1 MSANS
6 WEPEHHLSCAH
17 LIQKFE
23 TKLQTRKGTRKRT
36 KCNVR
41 GHRHGKTFEKKHKII
56 SFKRKLQ
63 AEEILGKY
71 LLISNHIQLVYSQMI
86 ILLLKIYI
94 FKL

>member
-41 GHRHGKTFEKKHKII
+41 GHRHGKTFEKNTKSYHSNANYKL
-56 SFKRKLQ
+56 KRF
-63 AEEILGKY
+63 
-71 LLISNHIQLVYSQMI
+71 LVN
-86 ILLLKIYI
+86 IY
-94 FKL
+94 